1 MVMPV
6 LIEGISVVV
15 QVSAIARRFPGGVE
29 GFRRAAP
36 NDTLCA
42 DNELARVGFM
52 APGDVQEYVHSLE
65 ARGLL
70 YKRHDKPVDLVVV
83 DQQSGPTV
91 ACDWIEFGHV
101 ALDGDEKK
109 RIAVCSLAGSTA
121 TKVFMPT
128 NWKFETSL
136 SASFQ
141 FVPTEDAGTRLK
153 FLRHEGNVEVYL
165 DTLTGKEVLMSRT
178 SAR

>member
-1 MVMPV
+1 MPV
-6 LIEGISVVV
+6 LIEGISVVL
-15 QVSAIARRFPGGVE
+15 QVGAIANRFPGGVA
-29 GFRRAAP
+29 GFGRAAP

-52 APGDVQEYVHSLE
+52 APGDVQEYVRSLE
-65 ARGLL
+65 ARGLV
-70 YKRHDKPVDLVVV
+70 YKRDGKPIDLVVV

-101 ALDGDEKK
+101 ALAGDEKK
-109 RIAVCSLAGSTA
+109 RIAVCRRAGSAA
-121 TKVFMPT
+121 TKIFMPP

-136 SASFQ
+136 SAKFH
-141 FVPTEDAGTRLK
+141 FVPAEDAGKRLK
-153 FLRHEGNVEVYL
+153 FLRHEGNVDVYL
-165 DTLTGKEVLMSRT
+165 DTLTGKEVFLGRT